1 MKNYRLAWRNIWRNK
16 RRTLITVASVFF
28 ATFFALLM
36 RSLQLGSYGHMFQN
50 AIESYSGYIQV
61 QQENFWDDQIVDNT
75 FEATP
80 ELEEQLLAQSNVAD
94 IIPRFESF
102 ALASSGPRTK
112 GVLVMGIDPGKEQ
125 NMNGFEDRIVKYRLT
140 PEALETLKADERIP
154 DKVKKVLDLF
164 SGNVYSND
172 ARLQLDLG
180 ISDRE
185 ASDILPL
192 IKEAAASKNGTLHR
206 GEPGAL
212 IGDKLSRYLGLGIG
226 DTIVLISQG
235 YHGTTA
241 AGKYE
246 IKGVVKQPVPDID
259 SRVVYLPVDICQSL
273 YNAEGLLTSMVL
285 QVRDHSDKAIAA
297 TVCELRSEISS
308 PYRILDWKKMN
319 ELIIQQMDAD
329 NKSGMIMIGILY
341 LVIAFG
347 VFGTVLMMTAE
358 RRREFGVLVAIGMQ
372 KRKLSRVLSLEMLY
386 IGFLGILSG
395 ITLALPVIIYG
406 YFNPIRFSGNMAK
419 MFEDYGF
426 DPVMA
431 FSWIDTYFVWQ
442 AVVVAIMV
450 FIAML
455 YPVSKIRRLQVINA
469 LRA

>member
-1 MKNYRLAWRNIWRNK
+1 MKNYKLAWRNIWRNR
-16 RRTLITVASVFF
+16 RRTMITVASVFF

-36 RSLQLGSYGHMFQN
+36 RSLQLGSYSLMFRN

-61 QQENFWDDQIVDNT
+61 QQEDFWDNQVIDNS
-75 FEATP
+75 FEASP
-80 ELEEQLLAQSNVAD
+80 ALDSLLLANDKVKGLV
-94 IIPRFESF
+94 PRLESF
-102 ALASSGPRTK
+102 ALASSGPLTR
-112 GVLVMGIDPGKEQ
+112 GVLVLGVDPAKEQ
-125 NMNGFEDRIVKYRLT
+125 EMNGLEDKIVKYRLT
-140 PEALETLKADERIP
+140 PEALAILKNNSEIP

-164 SGNVYSND
+164 ENKAYSTD

-185 ASDILPL
+185 AEKLLPI
-192 IKEAAASKNGTLHR
+192 IKEASVFKGKEMKT
-206 GEPGAL
+206 GEPGAML
-212 IGDKLSRYLGLGIG
+212 GVRLASYLGLEVG
-226 DTIVLISQG
+226 DTIVLIGQG

-246 IKGVVKQPVPDID
+246 IKGLIRQPVPDLD

-273 YNAEGLLTSMVL
+273 YNAEGNLSSMVL
-285 QVRDHSDKAIAA
+285 QLTDTRDKAVAA
-297 TVCELRSEISS
+297 TKEELQGEISA
-308 PYRILDWKKMN
+308 PYRVIDWKKMN
-319 ELIIQQMDAD
+319 ELMIQQMDAD

-341 LVIAFG
+341 LIIAFG

-372 KRKLSRVLSLEMLY
+372 KKKLSGVLAIEMFY
-386 IGFLGILSG
+386 IGFLGIMSG
-395 ITLALPVIIYG
+395 ILAALPVIIFG
-406 YFNPIRFSGNMAK
+406 YYHPIRFHGSMAK

-431 FSWIDTYFVWQ
+431 FNWIDTYFLWQ
-442 AVVVAIMV
+442 AVVVTIIV

-455 YPVSKIRRLQVINA
+455 YPVIKIRRIEVINA